1 MAEAKPAAQGRAR
14 RKPAIYEQRVIN
26 TTKMLASQSR
36 NKDVSLLP
44 DTFYSC
50 VMYIAITRDIQV
62 TALPDFL
69 PDRSD
74 PLQNRYFWSYT
85 IEIANL
91 GRVRVQLLSR
101 HWIIIDANG
110 RREEVRGP
118 GVVGEQPV
126 LEPGET
132 FRYASGC
139 PLSTPSGLM
148 QGSYRMVTDS
158 GESFDVE
165 VPAFSLDSPMSN
177 PTLN

>member
-1 MAEAKPAAQGRAR
+1 
-14 RKPAIYEQRVIN
+14 
-26 TTKMLASQSR
+26 
-36 NKDVSLLP
+36 
-44 DTFYSC
+44 
-50 VMYIAITRDIQV
+50 MYMAITNDIQV

-74 PLQNRYFWSYT
+74 PDQSRYFWSYT

-91 GRVRVQLLSR
+91 GRERVQLVSR

-110 RREEVRGP
+110 RKEEVRGP

-139 PLSTPSGLM
+139 PLTTPSGMM
-148 QGSYRMVTDS
+148 QGSYRMVTDE
-158 GESFDVE
+158 GATFDVE
-165 VPAFSLDSPMSN
+165 IPAFSLDSPMSH

>member
-1 MAEAKPAAQGRAR
+1 MCPNCHKSPAPVRHSSAPTAREKTFPFAKSRFKLRPA
-14 RKPAIYEQRVIN
+14 
-26 TTKMLASQSR
+26 
-36 NKDVSLLP
+36 
-44 DTFYSC
+44 
-50 VMYIAITRDIQV
+50 MYIAITRDIQV

-74 PLQNRYFWSYT
+74 PDQGRFFWSYT

-91 GRVRVQLLSR
+91 GRTRVQLLSR

-118 GVVGEQPV
+118 GVIGEQPV

-139 PLSTPSGLM
+139 PLTTPSGLM

-158 GESFDVE
+158 GETFDVE
-165 VPAFSLDSPMSN
+165 IPAFSLDSPMSN

>member
-1 MAEAKPAAQGRAR
+1 MLSGRKRDWKSMQLKGAPERALPPEKTFPFPFR
-14 RKPAIYEQRVIN
+14 RS
-26 TTKMLASQSR
+26 TL
-36 NKDVSLLP
+36 KD
-44 DTFYSC
+44 
-50 VMYIAITRDIQV
+50 MYIAITRDIQV

-74 PLQNRYFWSYT
+74 PEQNRFFWAYT

-91 GRVRVQLLSR
+91 GRTPVQLVSR

-118 GVVGEQPV
+118 GVIGEQPM
-126 LEPGET
+126 LQPGET

-139 PLSTPSGLM
+139 PLTTPSGMM

-165 VPAFSLDSPMSN
+165 IPAFSLDSPLSN

>member
-1 MAEAKPAAQGRAR
+1 MTMAPYLPQSNDAASASDPITSPCPQERKTFPFPALRS
-14 RKPAIYEQRVIN
+14 KI
-26 TTKMLASQSR
+26 QS
-36 NKDVSLLP
+36 
-44 DTFYSC
+44 
-50 VMYIAITRDIQV
+50 MYMAITKDIQV

-74 PLQNRYFWSYT
+74 PDQSRYFWSYT

-91 GRVRVQLLSR
+91 GRERVQLISR

-139 PLSTPSGLM
+139 PLTTPSGMM
-148 QGSYRMVTDS
+148 QGSYRMVTDE
-158 GESFDVE
+158 GASFDVE
-165 VPAFSLDSPMSN
+165 IPAFSLDSPMSH